1 MLNVKLWSFSKKNNS
16 TAVPTSSGS
25 LDLSCLLKEGTGI
38 IKPVLVLKAPDNVNF
53 YDYNYAYIEEFNRY
67 YFIYD
72 YVSEQGLWRLYLD
85 IDPLASNRTLIG
97 NLNANIE
104 RASNV
109 SARNNNVID
118 NQYIIGPNT
127 TILKSLKLT
136 TIGDFSLFPNKG
148 GYFVVGVNNGESVTG
163 AVAYYLLTFKA
174 FYSVINS
181 LMKLNP
187 YSLEDSIASKTNPLQ
202 YINSIYWTPINNFPG
217 YEPISSIVLFSNK
230 NANDK
235 VSITLNTQEWGQSY
249 AAFDNED
256 NNYLGHVTYRQYAL
270 SLGSSGSDPIWL
282 KATSYR
288 YVLNI
293 PYVGQIELPADIIA
307 PYETTT
313 LYLKYKTDLSN
324 GETVVNICRSSG
336 ITEDLFN
343 RQVIFSTNARLG
355 VNVLYGERSS
365 NLVDV
370 LANATTSLFLASA
383 PTISAPMRAIK
394 PNETVV
400 DTVNREVK
408 TYGLTFGGYAPSF
421 NAMGGATGVLSA
433 LGSFSS
439 NTVTR
444 GSSGS
449 YANVIDGVYL
459 TIYKKSIIN
468 SYDPDITGYPVYR
481 DFVINNIPG
490 FIKCSSVV
498 IDFPITN
505 YEKDLITNYLIGGF
519 YYE

>member
-53 YDYNYAYIEEFNRY
+53 YDYNYVYIEEFNRY
-67 YFIYD
+67 YFIND

-85 IDPLASNRTLIG
+85 IDPLASNRTPIG

-109 SARNNNVID
+109 SVRNDDIID

-127 TILKSLKLT
+127 RIAKSVKLLTIS
-136 TIGDFSLFPNKG
+136 DFSLFPNKG

-187 YSLEDSIASKTNPLQ
+187 FSLFDSISSKTNPLQ
-202 YINSIYWTPINNFPG
+202 YINSIYWTPINNLTG
-217 YEPISSIVLFSNK
+217 YEPINSIVLFSNK
-230 NANDK
+230 NANDT
-235 VSITLNTQEWGQSY
+235 VSITLNTTDWGQSY
-249 AAFDNED
+249 AVFDNED
-256 NNYLGHVTYRQYAL
+256 DNYKGHVNYRQYTIN
-270 SLGSSGSDPIWL
+270 LGTSGSDPVWL
-282 KATSYR
+282 KLTSYR
-288 YVLNI
+288 YILNI

-307 PYETTT
+307 PLERQP
-313 LYLKYKTDLSN
+313 LYLKYKTDLTN
-324 GETVVNICRSSG
+324 GETVVNICRTAG

-370 LANATTSLFLASA
+370 IANATTSLFSASA

-394 PNETVV
+394 PNESVYDPISQET
-400 DTVNREVK
+400 K
-408 TYGLTFGGYAPSF
+408 TSGLTFGGYAPSF

-449 YANVIDGVYL
+449 YANVIDSVYL

-468 SYDPDITGYPVYR
+468 SYDPNITGYPVYR
-481 DFVINNIPG
+481 DYIINTIPG

-498 IDFPITN
+498 INFPITN